1 MRNVIYQICD
11 KLRGYSKDEDY
22 FEVTSVTRNGKGLYT
37 VEIAVIEK
45 NSEDS
50 EGAENESDK

>member
-50 EGAENESDK
+50 EGAENESN